1 VHLAAFLLAKC
12 FRKPHVLDFR
22 EPWYVNGSLRIP
34 ETKARA
40 VSQLETWAKRAIV
53 RRAACVICMS
63 EGERDDLR
71 AEFPQKDPQTII
83 YIPNGFD
90 PTDFPEAITWE
101 EAPPRLSLIHTGT
114 IYDGI
119 AAEFFGALLR
129 LVEAH
134 PETARSIEVHLVG
147 EISYK
152 YSYIVDTL
160 SSAGIVRV
168 HGLQPYEKT
177 LRMVQRS
184 DVPVMLMG
192 GSSYFASHLPS
203 KLFEYL
209 YVGKP
214 IFAIAPEGEVTGI
227 LKRSGLGIVVQPHS
241 VESVVTALRN
251 IVADHS
257 AGRLGRAPNK
267 AYIRTFE
274 RVALAEKLACA
285 LDAVKEAALV
295 RKQDASR

>member
-1 VHLAAFLLAKC
+1 
-12 FRKPHVLDFR
+12 
-22 EPWYVNGSLRIP
+22 
-34 ETKARA
+34 
-40 VSQLETWAKRAIV
+40 
-53 RRAACVICMS
+53 MS

-90 PTDFPEAITWE
+90 PTDYPETGTSE

-134 PETARSIEVHLVG
+134 PETARSMQVHLVG

-152 YSYIVDTL
+152 YSDVVDRL

-168 HGLQPYEKT
+168 HGFRPYERT

-214 IFAIAPEGEVTGI
+214 IFAIAPEGEVTDI
-227 LKRSGLGIVVQPHS
+227 LRRSGLGVIVQPHS
-241 VESVVTALRN
+241 VDSVVMALQN
-251 IVADHS
+251 MVADHA
-257 AGRLGRAPNK
+257 AGGFRRVPNE

-274 RVALAEKLACA
+274 RAALTEKLACA
-285 LDAVKEAALV
+285 LDAVKEAELV
-295 RKQDASR
+295 RKQGTSR